1 MRKLILDKVNT
12 FVNENID
19 TFHQRK
25 LGVLTELNLR
35 ALLKKKNPYLFKAK
49 NINKASDLVEV
60 LLEVRFLHPKR
71 RCSVS
76 FWKIWQS
83 LLQVKPAEAV
93 NLRQR
98 E

>member
-35 ALLKKKNPYLFKAK
+35 ALLQKKNPYLFKAK

-60 LLEVRFLHPKR
+60 LLDGEDLCIRRRIVRR
-71 RCSVS
+71 IS
-76 FWKIWQS
+76 
-83 LLQVKPAEAV
+83 
-93 NLRQR
+93 
-98 E
+98 